1 VVHVHSEIKIRIFNN
16 FKTHTNRIIN
26 SAHSDFLCSVY
37 NREQTETYYDK
48 MKTKKQKE
56 RSEISPS
63 LSQVLSSL
71 LVF

>member
-1 VVHVHSEIKIRIFNN
+1 VVHSKIDIRIFRN
-16 FKTHTNRIIN
+16 FRSNTNRTIN

-63 LSQVLSSL
+63 LSQVLSSS